1 MTTLKLF
8 QNQRKKLINF
18 QLPSLKFPTFGASVT
33 CLMVSFLL
41 LFNTA
46 YAQVTPCTNCSAN
59 DINVISVELV
69 KLNPNYTPINGQP
82 QYLSL
87 PATCSGSEVITGV
100 LKITVDQNA
109 STRYGIRVFGDLLV
123 DGQFSSVFQYCDNAE
138 FVSGAY
144 SNIYLET
151 APINWVCGTKLEVRN
166 LFVGWGINKNGNACN
181 ASNNDCNLGPHCRQF
196 VFPTEPPIVVVTP
209 LSADFIATGTCPTGK
224 SVQTYSFDAL
234 SVPGGTTGGTVPY
247 PANAYSWTIV
257 NASNIQVA
265 TMTGAN
271 ASYDFSVLGTG
282 TYSVTLTVTDD
293 APVAVSS
300 KSKNITVISCC
311 IKPAEP
317 TLECYQTA
325 TFNTTTCSWDVT
337 GDQPVKPTLACYQ
350 SATFNTTSCS
360 WDVTGDQPVK
370 PTLACYQSATF
381 NTTTCLWDVTGD
393 QPVKPTLACYQSATF
408 NTTTC
413 LWDVTGT
420 LFTASASPTKVNCF
434 ATSDGTATL
443 TFAGGTGPYTVTF
456 NGVTYSNQTSPKT
469 ITSLTAKPYSW
480 TVSDSK
486 TCTTSGTVTVEKNV
500 CDALYTYT
508 QGYYGSTG
516 TSCTPVGGLKGG
528 LALIQYALNN
538 ITAGSMGT
546 NLAKQLYLGKPGASF
561 TLNYV
566 DASKLPPIMPGGGT
580 AGKLIANYNM
590 AATATYPPLKSGKI
604 NNVLLSQTIVLGLNI
619 NIQGENLSNFILRPD
634 FLTTMSAAGTACP
647 RVIAT
652 CTNGGNVSSMKI
664 TANTALMNLLNGKT
678 VADLFKMASAALG
691 GTLPAAGIGYADING
706 AVDVI
711 NRSFDGGRFFLGY
724 YGGAKAQSCSTLAL
738 ATTSPEQYSSIY
750 KTLFVKAA
758 PVQNIQP
765 VKVTELTVSAYPN
778 PFTDKVRFSIVS
790 PVSGKA
796 SLDVYNMMGQKIRTI
811 YQGYLFAGKGQLV
824 EYRISSSYQGN
835 LIYTLRVGDQQ
846 VNGKLMQVR

>member
-1 MTTLKLF
+1 M
-8 QNQRKKLINF
+8 
-18 QLPSLKFPTFGASVT
+18 
-33 CLMVSFLL
+33 
-41 LFNTA
+41 
-46 YAQVTPCTNCSAN
+46 
-59 DINVISVELV
+59 
-69 KLNPNYTPINGQP
+69 
-82 QYLSL
+82 
-87 PATCSGSEVITGV
+87 
-100 LKITVDQNA
+100 
-109 STRYGIRVFGDLLV
+109 
-123 DGQFSSVFQYCDNAE
+123 
-138 FVSGAY
+138 
-144 SNIYLET
+144 
-151 APINWVCGTKLEVRN
+151 
-166 LFVGWGINKNGNACN
+166 
-181 ASNNDCNLGPHCRQF
+181 
-196 VFPTEPPIVVVTP
+196 
-209 LSADFIATGTCPTGK
+209 
-224 SVQTYSFDAL
+224 
-234 SVPGGTTGGTVPY
+234 
-247 PANAYSWTIV
+247 
-257 NASNIQVA
+257 
-265 TMTGAN
+265 
-271 ASYDFSVLGTG
+271 
-282 TYSVTLTVTDD
+282 
-293 APVAVSS
+293 
-300 KSKNITVISCC
+300 
-311 IKPAEP
+311 
-317 TLECYQTA
+317 ECYQT
-325 TFNTTTCSWDVT
+325 
-337 GDQPVKPTLACYQ
+337 
-350 SATFNTTSCS
+350 ATFNTTSCS
-360 WDVTGDQPVK
+360 WDVTGTQALK
-370 PTLACYQSATF
+370 PTVECYQTATF
-381 NTTTCLWDVTGD
+381 NTTSC
-393 QPVKPTLACYQSATF
+393 S
-408 NTTTC
+408 
-413 LWDVTGT
+413 WDVTGT
-420 LFTASASPTKVNCF
+420 LFTASASSTKVNCF

-443 TFAGGTGPYTVTF
+443 TFAGGSGLYTVTF
-456 NGVTYSNQTSPKT
+456 NGVTYLNQTSPKT

-486 TCTTSGTVTVEKNV
+486 TCTTSGTVTVGKSV

-508 QGYYGSTG
+508 QGYYGGTG

-619 NIQGENLSNFILRPD
+619 NIQGENLGNFILRPD
-634 FLTTMSAAGTACP
+634 FLTTMSTSGTACP

-664 TANTALMNLLNGKT
+664 TANTALMILLNGKT

-724 YGGAKAQSCSTLAL
+724 YGGTKAQSCSTLAL
-738 ATTSPEQYSSIY
+738 ATISPVQYNSTF
-750 KTLFVKAA
+750 KTLIMKAA
-758 PVQNIQP
+758 PVQNIQEI
-765 VKVTELTVSAYPN
+765 KVTELTVSAYPN

-846 VNGKLMQVR
+846 LNGKLMQVR